1 MLDVRRVHIR
11 SNGRKPELGEGVGM
25 ENNYKK
31 ISPQIVVEVFI
42 ACHTI
47 VNCQTGPSIGISRK
61 GIFILNP
68 TGYCCFWWAFSCLLP
83 LFSWIS
89 CRSSHPL
96 HSAWIVYGVIAK
108 CDIIYVLRW
117 SFNQLPAVELD
128 SKFIQ
133 LFPSKAF
140 DCGKKKLISKAF
152 GLFKIAVFR
161 LALLSINAFT

>member
-11 SNGRKPELGEGVGM
+11 SNGRKPGLGEGVGM

-108 CDIIYVLRW
+108 CDIIYALRW
-117 SFNQLPAVELD
+117 SFNQLPAVELET
-128 SKFIQ
+128 KFIQ
-133 LFPSKAF
+133 LFPR
-140 DCGKKKLISKAF
+140 KLLTVGRKSSSQK
-152 GLFKIAVFR
+152 
-161 LALLSINAFT
+161 LSDY